1 MDATKV
7 KRGLEGHSSFETA
20 YAGRLDVHEREI
32 VAKQPPSSNEGSVS
46 DAGQVI
52 ASAMLDCEVIETI
65 LSISFEGEVVR

>member
-7 KRGLEGHSSFETA
+7 KRGLGHSSFETA
-20 YAGRLDVHEREI
+20 YAGQLDVHERDR
-32 VAKQPPSSNEGSVS
+32 VAKQPPPSSNERSVS

-52 ASAMLDCEVIETI
+52 ASATSDWEVIETI